1 MFDNLSEK
9 LQSAFKSIRGHGKLS
24 EQNIKNALKEVR
36 MALLEADVNFRVV
49 KDFTERVRKRA
60 VGREVLKSLTPGQQL
75 IQVVNEEL
83 TELMGK
89 EHVGLNFSDAGPS
102 TIMMVGLQ
110 GSGKTTSTAKLAGK
124 LVQENHK
131 PMMVAADVYRP
142 AAITQLEVLGEQLDI
157 AVFADAEEKD
167 PREIC
172 RQARQKAESD
182 GFDVLL
188 IDTAGRLHIDQTLMQ
203 ELQDLKAQLS
213 PQEVLFV
220 ADSMTG
226 QDAVTVADR
235 FNKDLDVTG
244 VILTKLDGDARG
256 GAALSIKAVTDRP
269 IKFVGMG
276 EKLDQLEN
284 FHPERMASRI
294 LGMGDVLSFIEK
306 VERSFDEKK
315 AEELERKIREQ
326 SFSLEDFRDQ
336 LKQVR
341 EMGPLEQLLEMMPGM
356 DKKALKNLQVDEK
369 GFVRMEAII
378 NSMTPKEREQHRII
392 NSKRKQRI
400 AKGSGTDVRE
410 INKLLKQFEQARK
423 LMKKLTGSGGKR
435 GSRRMSRRMS
445 RGSKGSKGMLPF

>member
-24 EQNIKNALKEVR
+24 EHNIKSALKEVR

-89 EHVGLNFSDAGPS
+89 EHVGLVLADSPPS
-102 TIMMVGLQ
+102 AVMMVGLQ
-110 GSGKTTSTAKLAGK
+110 GSGKTTSTAKLARK
-124 LVQENHK
+124 LVQEHHK

-142 AAITQLEVLGEQLDI
+142 AAITQLQVLGEQLDI
-157 AVFADAEEKD
+157 AVFADVEEKD
-167 PREIC
+167 PRKIC
-172 RQARQKAESD
+172 RQALQKAETD

-188 IDTAGRLHIDQTLMQ
+188 IDTAGRLHIDQELML
-203 ELQDLKAQLS
+203 ELRDLKALLS
-213 PQEVLFV
+213 PQEILFV

-226 QDAVTVADR
+226 QDAVTVADQ

-244 VILTKLDGDARG
+244 VVLTKLDGDARG
-256 GAALSIKAVTDRP
+256 GAALSIKAITDRP

-369 GFVRMEAII
+369 EFVRMEAII
-378 NSMTPKEREQHRII
+378 NSMTPKERINHKIL
-392 NSKRKQRI
+392 NSKRKQRV
-400 AKGSGTDVRE
+400 AKGSGTEVRD
-410 INKLLKQFEQARK
+410 INTLLKQFEQARK
-423 LMKKLTGSGGKR
+423 MMKKLTGGGGR

-445 RGSKGSKGMLPF
+445 RGSRGRLPF

>member
-9 LQSAFKSIRGHGKLS
+9 LQSAFKTIRGHGKLS
-24 EQNIKNALKEVR
+24 EHNIKSALKEVR

-89 EHVGLNFSDAGPS
+89 EHVGLNLADSPPS
-102 TIMMVGLQ
+102 SIMMVGLQ
-110 GSGKTTSTAKLAGK
+110 GSGKTTSTAKLAKK
-124 LVQENHK
+124 LVQEK
-131 PMMVAADVYRP
+131 YTPMMVAADVYRP
-142 AAITQLEVLGEQLDI
+142 AAITQLQVLGEQLGI
-157 AVFADAEEKD
+157 TVFADAEEKD
-167 PREIC
+167 PRKIC
-172 RQARQKAESD
+172 QQAKQKAAAE
-182 GFDVLL
+182 GFDVML
-188 IDTAGRLHIDQTLMQ
+188 IDTAGRLHIDQELMQ
-203 ELQDLKAQLS
+203 ELRDLKALLS

-226 QDAVTVADR
+226 QDAVTVADQ

-244 VILTKLDGDARG
+244 VVLTKLDGDARG
-256 GAALSIKAVTDRP
+256 GAALSIKAITDRP

-326 SFSLEDFRDQ
+326 SFTLEDFRDQ

-341 EMGPLEQLLEMMPGM
+341 EMGPLEQLLEMMPGV
-356 DKKALKNLQVDEK
+356 DKKALKNMQVDEK
-369 GFVRMEAII
+369 EFVRMEAII
-378 NSMTPKEREQHRII
+378 SSMTPKERINHKIL
-392 NSKRKQRI
+392 NSKRKQRV
-400 AKGSGTDVRE
+400 AKGSGTEVRD

-423 LMKKLTGSGGKR
+423 MMKKLTGGGGR

-445 RGSKGSKGMLPF
+445 RGSRRGRLPF